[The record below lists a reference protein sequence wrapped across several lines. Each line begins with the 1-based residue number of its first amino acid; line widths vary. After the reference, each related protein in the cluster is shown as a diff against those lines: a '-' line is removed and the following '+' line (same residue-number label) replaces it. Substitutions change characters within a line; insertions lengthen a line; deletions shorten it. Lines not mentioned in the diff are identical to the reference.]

1 MFHPWYIGWPWN
13 WLAGDVTCQRND
25 SVNTLSPAS
34 SDRNVYDRVA
44 GILPPKKTSES
55 QRWYPSRFAYS
66 FHFISRFPLFWLWFN
81 AKSLSRTWYALIL
94 VDLNPIMWVP
104 LNSVQTSLYFLKK
117 QTSWYNSGSDVFQ
130 ASGGLATVGESQNRR
145 VLESSNCVT
154 RVGKV
159 VWNPRMPKPQE
170 NRCRCVSFVLRH
182 ASTGFVSLGQDMTI
196 ASHLKKKIEKNNFL
210 EHNFWL
216 EPVNQQPR
224 ASQSGTQS

>member
-66 FHFISRFPLFWLWFN
+66 FHVISRFPLFWLWFN
-81 AKSLSRTWYALIL
+81 AKSLRRTWYALIL
-94 VDLNPIMWVP
+94 VDLNPIMCVP
-104 LNSVQTSLYFLKK
+104 LNSVQTSLFKKK
-117 QTSWYNSGSDVFQ
+117 QTSRHNVGSDVFQ
-130 ASGGLATVGESQNRR
+130 ASGGLATVGESQNGRKA
-145 VLESSNCVT
+145 C
-154 RVGKV
+154 VGKV
-159 VWNPRMPKPQE
+159 VWNPRMPKHQE
-170 NRCRCVSFVLRH
+170 NRCLCVSFVLRH
-182 ASTGFVSLGQDMTI
+182 AWTGFVSLGQDMTM
-196 ASHLKKKIEKNNFL
+196 ASHPKIIAKTNFL